1 MSNINSTKTTN
12 PNKKKK
18 KKKAQLKKV
27 DLFIETSDKLLSLLN
42 KQRYQLEMEY
52 QQMVAI
58 KYGNQADIEATNVVD
73 NTIFDQITNPS
84 DNITMNNIETPMQ
97 ILLQLANSSSSSAI
111 KNLPVP
117 NTEITTSIDQFEM
130 KVDSE
135 NEPGCIE
142 LNQVMDLDNEL
153 RKYFF

>member
-12 PNKKKK
+12 PNKNKKL
-18 KKKAQLKKV
+18 KKAQLKKV